1 MVLVTCPNGHRWE
14 APSGSQAASAS
25 GLSNV
30 CPICGQPTESLPPGQ
45 PTPVGPGRAGAT
57 SADAWPVI
65 PGYELLEEIG
75 RGGMGIVYKARQL
88 ASNRLVALKVIR
100 KDRLT
105 HPEAVRRFRR
115 EAQAAARL
123 SHPNI
128 VLVHDSDQAG
138 DVHYLAM
145 EYVDGITLQV
155 LVEQFGPLPVAQ
167 ACDYVRQIAQGLQ
180 HACEQALVH
189 RDIKPANLMVVCPT
203 PRPGE
208 ATRGGPTLPGP
219 MAFDGAQVKLL
230 DMGVARLYQLSDNQE
245 EIFTTLTQ
253 DGAMIGTPDYIAPEQ
268 LENAHAADI
277 RADLYS
283 LGCTFHFLLTGQV
296 PFPGGTLIQK
306 LDKQR
311 WGTPVSAD
319 QLRPEVPS
327 AVATVV
333 RKLMAKKPVDRY
345 QTAAELV
352 AALDELARTGHVA
365 SAPRSPVVQ
374 ATRRFN
380 GHGDCVWSVAV
391 SGDGGLALSGGKDQA
406 IRLWNIADGTEVRVF
421 APQTHEVKSVAL
433 SYDGQLALSASGAS
447 VRLWEMA
454 SGKEVGRFTGHTDAV
469 KSVAFSPDGRQVL
482 SAGDD
487 KTVRLWEVQSRR
499 ELRRFTGHRRDI
511 TSAVFGARGR
521 WALTGSRD
529 QTMRLWDLAT
539 GRELRCFAG
548 QRGLI
553 LGVALSPDESLALSA
568 NYDTTLRLWD
578 VATGRELRRFQGH
591 KQMVAAVAFAPDGR
605 RVLSA
610 SHDQTLRV
618 WDVETTRELCIC
630 EGHTNGVTSLA
641 VLPDG
646 RQVLSGSA
654 DGSLGLWPLP
664 E

>member
-1 MVLVTCPNGHRWE
+1 MVLVTCPNGHRRE
-14 APSGSQAASAS
+14 APSGS
-25 GLSNV
+25 GLSVLCPV
-30 CPICGQPTESLPPGQ
+30 CGLATELLFAPGQ
-45 PTPVGPGRAGAT
+45 PTSGEVGRTAAVPD
-57 SADAWPVI
+57 DARPII
-65 PGYELLEEIG
+65 PGYEIHEEIG
-75 RGGMGIVYKARQL
+75 RGGMGIVYKARQVE
-88 ASNRLVALKVIR
+88 SNRVVALKVIR

-128 VLVHDSDQAG
+128 VIVHDSDQAG

-167 ACDYVRQIAQGLQ
+167 ACDYIRQVAQGLQ

-203 PRPGE
+203 LRPGE
-208 ATRGGPTLPGP
+208 PTRGGPTLPGP

-311 WGTPVSAD
+311 WATPVSAD
-319 QLRPEVPS
+319 QLRPEIPP

-333 RKLMAKKPVDRY
+333 RKLMAKKPADRY

-365 SAPRSPVVQ
+365 SAPRSPSVRE
-374 ATRRFN
+374 ARRCT
-380 GHGDCVWSVAV
+380 GHSDCVWTVAA
-391 SGDGGLALSGGKDQA
+391 SGDGTLALSGGKDRT
-406 IRLWNIADGTEVRVF
+406 IRLWNVADGSESRVF
-421 APQTHEVKSVAL
+421 PAQTHEVRSVAL
-433 SYDGQLALSASGAS
+433 SPDGRLALSASGAS
-447 VRLWEMA
+447 VRLWDVANGREL
-454 SGKEVGRFTGHTDAV
+454 GRFTGHTDAI
-469 KSVAFSPDGRQVL
+469 KSVAFSPDGRQAV

-487 KTVRLWEVQSRR
+487 KTLRLWEVQSRR
-499 ELRRFTGHRRDI
+499 ELRRFAGHTRDI
-511 TSAVFGARGR
+511 TSAVFGSRGR

-591 KQMVAAVAFAPDGR
+591 KQMVAAVAFAGDGR

-610 SHDQTLRV
+610 SHDQTLRL

-630 EGHTNGVTSLA
+630 EGHSNGVTSLA

-646 RQVLSGSA
+646 RQALSGSA
-654 DGSLGLWPLP
+654 DGSLCLWQLP

>member
-1 MVLVTCPNGHRWE
+1 MVLLTCPNGHRWE
-14 APSGSQAASAS
+14 APSGSGQSS
-25 GLSNV
+25 F
-30 CPICGQPTESLPPGQ
+30 CPLCGQATEMFSTPGK
-45 PTPVGPGRAGAT
+45 PTPV
-57 SADAWPVI
+57 SAAPSAAPVDDHWPVI
-65 PGYELLEEIG
+65 PGYELLEVVG

-88 ASNRLVALKVIR
+88 ASGRLVALKVIR

-155 LVEQFGPLPVAQ
+155 LVEQLGPLPVAQ

-203 PRPGE
+203 PPAGE
-208 ATRGGPTLPGP
+208 ARRGGPTLPGP
-219 MAFDGAQVKLL
+219 LAFDKAQVKLL
-230 DMGVARLYQLSDNQE
+230 DMGVARLYQLSDNQD

-268 LENAHAADI
+268 LEDAHAADI

-319 QLRPEVPS
+319 QLRPEVPP

-333 RKLMAKKPVDRY
+333 RKLMAKKPADRY

-352 AALDELARTGHVA
+352 EALDELARTGHVA
-365 SAPRSPVVQ
+365 SAPRSPVVHP
-374 ATRRFN
+374 TRRLT
-380 GHGDCVWSVAV
+380 GHTESIWSVGV
-391 SGDGGLALSGGKDQA
+391 SADGQLALSGGKDRT
-406 IRLWNIADGTEVRVF
+406 IRLWNVAGGSEIRSF

-433 SYDGQLALSASGAS
+433 SPDGRLALSASGAS
-447 VRLWEMA
+447 VRLWEVA
-454 SGKEVGRFTGHTDAV
+454 SGKELGRFTGHTDAV

-487 KTVRLWEVQSRR
+487 KTMRLWEVQSRR
-499 ELRRFTGHRRDI
+499 ELRRFTGHKRDI

-521 WALTGSRD
+521 WALSGSRD

-591 KQMVAAVAFAPDGR
+591 KQMVTAVAFLPDGR

-610 SHDQTLRV
+610 SHDQTLRM
-618 WDVETTRELCIC
+618 WDVETARELCIC

-654 DGSLGLWPLP
+654 DSSLDLWTLP